1 MMNEK
6 YFTFICYI
14 IECLLGTLIGYYL
27 YNLHHSFG
35 AWCLFSIILVIS
47 PDRKDGLVL
56 AMNRI
61 KANLIGASIGLIL
74 YWIHSIN
81 ILTISIGIVA
91 TLLVCQLLKLEAVN
105 RTAMIAVLIITTH
118 EPGQHFWDVALERA
132 GGVVSGCLIAV
143 ALTYVFHLFIQ
154 KTKRFFVLENNGSSV
169 D

>member
-14 IECLLGTLIGYYL
+14 FECLLGTLIGYYL
-27 YNLHHSFG
+27 YHLHHSFG

-47 PDRKDGLVL
+47 PDRKDGLTL
-56 AMNRI
+56 ALNRI
-61 KANLIGASIGLIL
+61 KANAIGASIGLIL
-74 YWIHSIN
+74 FWIHSIN
-81 ILTISIGIVA
+81 IFTISIGIVA
-91 TLLVCQLLKLEAVN
+91 TLIVCQFLKLEAVN

-132 GGVVSGCLIAV
+132 GGVISGCLIAV
-143 ALTYVFHLFIQ
+143 GLTYIFHLFTQ
-154 KTKRFFVLENNGSSV
+154 KTKRFFVLEKDISST